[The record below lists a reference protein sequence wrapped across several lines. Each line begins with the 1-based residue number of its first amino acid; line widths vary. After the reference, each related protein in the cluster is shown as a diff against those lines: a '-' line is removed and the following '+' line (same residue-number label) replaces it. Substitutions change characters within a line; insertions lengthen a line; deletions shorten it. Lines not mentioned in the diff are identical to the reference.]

1 LFSNSMMTC
10 DEAGTVMRE
19 RSKAKFS
26 ALILIRWALSSVGE
40 GLGTTVD
47 VAGAEVIV
55 IVVATVVGVTD
66 GDCVSRISVVPVV
79 LKVPVV
85 TGVGTVVAMTGG

>member
-1 LFSNSMMTC
+1 MMTC

-26 ALILIRWALSSVGE
+26 ALILIRWPLSSVGE
-40 GLGTTVD
+40 GVGTTMD

-66 GDCVSRISVVPVV
+66 GDGVSRVSVVPVMPGV
-79 LKVPVV
+79 TVV
-85 TGVGTVVAMTGG
+85 TGVGTVVAVTGG